1 MAAKPINVD
10 KYIQFVEK
18 GDSELYALKVVHG
31 PYTGVIYTYGK
42 VAIGG
47 EVEKPIVKFDFVIN
61 EVPKGKKKNKL
72 EKSKAFKNFMGDIL
86 ITLIE
91 EKVNDE
97 PTEIDT
103 QKSDDE

>member
-1 MAAKPINVD
+1 MPANKVNLD
-10 KYIQFVEK
+10 RYIQFVEK

-42 VAIGG
+42 VEIKGTVD
-47 EVEKPIVKFDFVIN
+47 EPVVKFDFTIN
-61 EVPKGKKKNKL
+61 EVPKGKKKTKL
-72 EKSKAFKNFMGDIL
+72 EKSKGFKNFMGDIL

-97 PTEIDT
+97 STEADT
-103 QKSDDE
+103 QESDE